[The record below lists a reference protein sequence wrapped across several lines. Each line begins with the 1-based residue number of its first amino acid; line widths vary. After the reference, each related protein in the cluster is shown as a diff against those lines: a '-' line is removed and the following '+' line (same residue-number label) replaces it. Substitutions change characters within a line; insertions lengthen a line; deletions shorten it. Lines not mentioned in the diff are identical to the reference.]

1 MSDGNG
7 NGLNG
12 KTKWIV
18 GGSSALAIIGAL
30 IGYTNSTSKDL
41 AAIDQRIVKNQSD
54 IAEVKETLKTMSS
67 NRYKD
72 TDALRDFNR
81 VEDRMKDFEFR
92 LRQVERERERGSKP

>member
-1 MSDGNG
+1 MGE
-7 NGLNG
+7 GLNG

-18 GGSSALAIIGAL
+18 GGSSLLGIIGAI

-41 AAIDQRIVKNQSD
+41 AAIDQRITKNQMD
-54 IAEVKETLKTMSS
+54 IGEIKETLRTMAN

-81 VEDRMKDFEFR
+81 VEDKMKDFEFR
-92 LRQVERERERGSKP
+92 LRQVERGLKP